1 MVAIWDVCV
10 PSDGVSVRQVFV
22 VSDFLVTTLLNLISP
37 FFFRGCCFLWR
48 QFLECTGRLAKRPDQ
63 IHANCCCELN
73 TGNAAAWHAM
83 QRLLAPDRLNQLE
96 RISDTC
102 QLERVQRLGFRV

>member
-1 MVAIWDVCV
+1 M

-83 QRLLAPDRLNQLE
+83 PWRLDGLTVSTNLNGSL
-96 RISDTC
+96 THAN
-102 QLERVQRLGFRV
+102 LNGFRG

>member
-1 MVAIWDVCV
+1 M

-83 QRLLAPDRLNQLE
+83 ASGRLHQLE
-96 RISDTC
+96 RIPDSCQLERIPDSC